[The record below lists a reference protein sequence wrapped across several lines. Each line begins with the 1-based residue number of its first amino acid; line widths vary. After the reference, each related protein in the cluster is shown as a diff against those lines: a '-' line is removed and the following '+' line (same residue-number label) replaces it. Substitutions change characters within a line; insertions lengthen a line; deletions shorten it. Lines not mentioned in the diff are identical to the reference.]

1 MINEDG
7 WFARKNM
14 VNHAP
19 AEVELLHST
28 PDKTTKF
35 NIFNLSSPLPQL

>member
-7 WFARKNM
+7 WLARKNM

-19 AEVELLHST
+19 AEVELLHSI
-28 PDKTTKF
+28 PEWDDK
-35 NIFNLSSPLPQL
+35 I